1 MDALIHEYA
10 RHVRDADGHLY
21 KVRVLG
27 RQRSDK
33 TWIGW
38 LEFSPRGSGGIVRR
52 TRRETTQPSRGALRY
67 WASGLQATY
76 LEGALVRALAAATEE
91 RTGRR

>member
-1 MDALIHEYA
+1 MDALIHEFA

-21 KVRVLG
+21 KARAFG
-27 RQRSDK
+27 RQRSDR

-52 TRRETTQPSRGALRY
+52 TRRETTQPSREALRY
-67 WASGLQATY
+67 WAAGLQAPY
-76 LEGALVRALAAATEE
+76 LEGALVRALQVANEDRA
-91 RTGRR
+91 RRR